1 MRTVIQVL
9 FFEQL
14 QLRTSVAGCLLVS
27 DSLDV
32 SRQAPNEGGWT
43 ATGMRENHAL
53 KAGMDSM
60 RSRLS
65 ELEKECSNM
74 RQEIGS
80 LGRAKK
86 WSIWGNASK
95 KLGLKSQMC
104 SAQEGSVS
112 KQNDRVEGNEKSR
125 DKQRKKEKKKKNRPT
140 SDV

>member
-1 MRTVIQVL
+1 M
-9 FFEQL
+9 
-14 QLRTSVAGCLLVS
+14 
-27 DSLDV
+27 
-32 SRQAPNEGGWT
+32 
-43 ATGMRENHAL
+43 ATGVRENHAL

-80 LGRAKK
+80 LGRTKK
-86 WSIWGNASK
+86 WSIWGNVSK

-125 DKQRKKEKKKKNRPT
+125 DKQRKEKEKVKAKN
-140 SDV
+140 